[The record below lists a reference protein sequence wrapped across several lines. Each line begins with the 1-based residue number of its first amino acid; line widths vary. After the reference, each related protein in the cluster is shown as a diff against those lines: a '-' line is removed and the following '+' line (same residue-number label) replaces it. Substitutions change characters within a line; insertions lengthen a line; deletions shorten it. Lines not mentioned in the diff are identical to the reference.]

1 MILIEAGFGL
11 GEAMVSG
18 MVTPDSYVIDKKGL
32 SIYDFRIGRQKKMVT
47 KEGVVG
53 IPEEKQTERK
63 LSEEK
68 AIELARLCIQIENH
82 YGAPQDIEWALANE
96 RFYILQSRPVTT
108 L

>member
-1 MILIEAGFGL
+1 
-11 GEAMVSG
+11 

-32 SIYDFRIGRQKKMVT
+32 STYDFKIGKQKEMTT

-63 LSEEK
+63 LSETK
-68 AIELARLCIQIENH
+68 ALKLAELCIQIENH
-82 YGAPQDIEWALANE
+82 YGVPQDIEWAIE
-96 RFYILQSRPVTT
+96 KDVIYILQSRPVTT